1 MTMRCRADSADISV
15 LREASEASNET
26 ARDGAT
32 PSPRSIYDWEKDA
45 FGCFEYW
52 REWKGL
58 QLFRSRIIA
67 ALKARAGR

>member
-1 MTMRCRADSADISV
+1 MTMRCRADSADIS
-15 LREASEASNET
+15 LSHKAGESGNET

-32 PSPRSIYDWEKDA
+32 PSPRSIYNWEKDA